1 MGLTK
6 NTAKK
11 VAMFLDKYLTEYDEI
26 LSGES
31 YIDPLGM
38 LIIWSAYGQEI
49 FNNRVNSISND
60 VRNYTLNLF
69 NHYLV
74 RRLIQDESVRLS
86 KRLTDV
92 YGGKD
97 TLFFKYACLLYL
109 ENLFVF
115 SILMHE
121 GKGVDSGGVLGISN
135 GRRRWNDT
143 EGNPRLVFS
152 HSKQGQILVRQL
164 GLGVSGRYK
173 TPLLEIGY
181 FDGNYHY
188 HLPSAENLWQGAE
201 QFFVGNKP
209 LHALADLLVQH
220 MQEMLSQNSKQPE
233 TQFNAIPESL
243 PSAYAKA
250 FASSGAVGKYAR
262 DYWLSVTG
270 LDTGAAGA
278 LLTVLDKNANNK
290 QPDDF
295 TPQQLM
301 ALTDRTVL
309 PPEERRKMEHIEQLE
324 PFLANAMLL
333 FALLTHKKSQP
344 LQAVIERWGD
354 FGRNEQTLPQRAQ
367 VLRDKPNLL
376 GVVKGAARAR
386 LNALLQLAD
395 TSALSDQIQ
404 LLVDYHGRVMDER
417 GQQPWLTQVDTGVK
431 VHARPMRIPSE
442 EQWPQGGWYNSYY
455 LPQFKWLV
463 RGYQGG
469 AA

>member
-1 MGLTK
+1 
-6 NTAKK
+6 
-11 VAMFLDKYLTEYDEI
+11 MFLDKFLTEYDDS

-31 YIDPLGM
+31 YIDPLGT

-74 RRLIQDESVRLS
+74 LRIIQDESIRLS
-86 KRLTDV
+86 KRLIEV

-109 ENLFVF
+109 ENMFVF
-115 SILMHE
+115 SILRHE
-121 GKGVDSGGVLGISN
+121 GKGVDSAGVLGISN
-135 GRRRWNDT
+135 GRRRWNET
-143 EGNPRLVFS
+143 GGNPRLIFS
-152 HSKQGQILVRQL
+152 HDKQGQILVRQL

-188 HLPSAENLWQGAE
+188 HLPSAGTLWQGVERFIA
-201 QFFVGNKP
+201 GNKP
-209 LHALADLLVQH
+209 LHALAELLVKH
-220 MQEMLSQNSKQPE
+220 MQELLNQNSKQPE
-233 TQFNAIPESL
+233 TQFQSIPNEL

-278 LLTVLDKNANNK
+278 LLKVLDDDARSE
-290 QPDDF
+290 QLEDF
-295 TPQQLM
+295 TPQRLM
-301 ALTDRTVL
+301 ALTDRTGL
-309 PPEERRKMEHIEQLE
+309 PEEEFRKMAHIEQLE
-324 PFLANAMLL
+324 PFLADAMLL
-333 FALLTHKKSQP
+333 FTLLTHKKSQP
-344 LQAVIERWGD
+344 LQAAVEHWKD
-354 FGRNEQTLPQRAQ
+354 FDRDEQTLPRRAQ
-367 VLRDKPNLL
+367 GLRDNPVLL
-376 GVVKGAARAR
+376 DVVKGAAKAR
-386 LNALLQLAD
+386 LNSLLQLAD
-395 TSALSDQIQ
+395 ATDLSDQAR
-404 LLVDYHGRVMDER
+404 LLVDYHGRVMTER
-417 GQQPWLTQVDTGVK
+417 GQQPWLTLDDKGIRVQV
-431 VHARPMRIPSE
+431 RPMREPSE
-442 EQWPQGGWYNSYY
+442 EGWQQGVWYHSYY
-455 LPQFKWLV
+455 LPQFQWLV

>member
-1 MGLTK
+1 
-6 NTAKK
+6 
-11 VAMFLDKYLTEYDEI
+11 MFLDKYLTEYDDS

-49 FNNRVNSISND
+49 FRNRVNSISND

-69 NHYLV
+69 THYLV

-115 SILMHE
+115 SILRSD
-121 GKGVDSGGVLGISN
+121 GSKGVDSGGVLGISN
-135 GRRRWNDT
+135 GRRRWNET
-143 EGNPRLVFS
+143 KGNPKLIFS
-152 HSKQGQILVRQL
+152 HDKPGQLLVRQL

-181 FDGNYHY
+181 FDSNYHY
-188 HLPSAENLWQGAE
+188 HLPSAETLWQGAE
-201 QFFVGNKP
+201 KFIADNKP
-209 LHALADLLVQH
+209 LHALADLLVKH
-220 MQEMLSQNSKQPE
+220 MQDMLSQNSKQPE
-233 TQFNAIPESL
+233 TQFNAIPEQL
-243 PSAYAKA
+243 TGAYAKA

-270 LDTGAAGA
+270 LDAGAAGA
-278 LLTVLDKNANNK
+278 LLAVLDENAKNE
-290 QPDDF
+290 QSEDF
-295 TPQQLM
+295 TPQRLM
-301 ALTDRTVL
+301 AQTDRASL
-309 PPEERRKMEHIEQLE
+309 PEEERRKMEHIKQLE
-324 PFLANAMLL
+324 PFLADAILL
-333 FALLTHKKSQP
+333 FTLLSHKKSQP
-344 LQAVIERWGD
+344 LQAVIERWKAFD
-354 FGRNEQTLPQRAQ
+354 RDEHTLPLGARR
-367 VLRDKPNLL
+367 LRDNLNLL

-395 TSALSDQIQ
+395 AATLSDQIR
-404 LLVDYHGRVMDER
+404 LLLDYHGRVMAER
-417 GQQPWLTQVDTGVK
+417 GQQPWSTLVDTGVK
-431 VHARPMRIPSE
+431 VHVRPMRDPSE
-442 EQWPQGGWYNSYY
+442 DEWPKGVWYNSYY

-469 AA
+469 TA

>member
-1 MGLTK
+1 
-6 NTAKK
+6 
-11 VAMFLDKYLTEYDEI
+11 MFLDKYLTEYDDS

-115 SILMHE
+115 SILKHE
-121 GKGVDSGGVLGISN
+121 GRGVDSGGVLGISN
-135 GRRRWNDT
+135 GRRRWHET
-143 EGNPRLVFS
+143 EGNPKLIFS
-152 HSKQGQILVRQL
+152 HDKPGQLLVRQL

-188 HLPSAENLWQGAE
+188 HLPSAETLWQGAE
-201 QFFVGNKP
+201 HFIADKNKP
-209 LHALADLLVQH
+209 LHALADLLVEH

-233 TQFNAIPESL
+233 TQFKDIPDKL
-243 PSAYAKA
+243 PGAYAKA

-270 LDTGAAGA
+270 LDTGASGA
-278 LLTVLDKNANNK
+278 LLKVLDENAK
-290 QPDDF
+290 SQSPTDL
-295 TPQQLM
+295 TPQELM
-301 ALTDRTVL
+301 RLAMTKSLTEHEL
-309 PPEERRKMEHIEQLE
+309 SKMKNIEWLE
-324 PFLANAMLL
+324 PFLADAMLL
-333 FALLTHKKSQP
+333 FTLLTHKKAQP
-344 LQAVIERWGD
+344 LQAVSERWKA
-354 FGRNEQTLPQRAQ
+354 FGRDEQTLPRRAQ
-367 VLRDKPNLL
+367 GLRHDPILL

-386 LNALLQLAD
+386 LNALLQLGDA
-395 TSALSDQIQ
+395 TTLSDQIR
-404 LLVDYHGRVMDER
+404 LLVDYHGRVMVER
-417 GQQPWLTQVDTGVK
+417 GQQPWLSLDDKGIK
-431 VHARPMRIPSE
+431 VHVRPMRDPSE
-442 EQWPQGGWYNSYY
+442 EDWPQGAWYHSYY
-455 LPQFKWLV
+455 LPQFQWLV

>member
-1 MGLTK
+1 
-6 NTAKK
+6 
-11 VAMFLDKYLTEYDEI
+11 MFLDKYLTEYDDS

-49 FNNRVNSISND
+49 FHNRVNSISND

-86 KRLTDV
+86 KRLTEV

-115 SILMHE
+115 SILQHDGSKSVE
-121 GKGVDSGGVLGISN
+121 SSGVLGISN
-135 GRRRWNDT
+135 GRRRWNET
-143 EGNPRLVFS
+143 EGNPRLIFS
-152 HSKQGQILVRQL
+152 HDKPGQILVRQL

-181 FDGNYHY
+181 FDANYHY
-188 HLPSAENLWQGAE
+188 HQPSADTLWQGAE
-201 QFFVGNKP
+201 QFIAANEP
-209 LHALADLLVQH
+209 LPTLAELLVKH
-220 MQEMLSQNSKQPE
+220 MQELLSQNSKQPE
-233 TQFNAIPESL
+233 TQFKDIPSEL

-250 FASSGAVGKYAR
+250 FASSGAVGRYAR

-270 LDTGAAGA
+270 LDKGAAGA
-278 LLTVLDKNANNK
+278 LLAVLNANARGK
-290 QPDDF
+290 QKEDLP
-295 TPQQLM
+295 PKNLM
-301 ALTDRTVL
+301 ELTDRAGL
-309 PPEERRKMEHIEQLE
+309 PEEERRKMEHIEQLE
-324 PFLANAMLL
+324 PFLADAMLL
-333 FALLTHKKSQP
+333 FTLLTHNKSQP
-344 LQAVIERWGD
+344 LQAVMERWKA
-354 FGRNEQTLPQRAQ
+354 FGRDEQTLPHRAQ
-367 VLRDKPNLL
+367 GLRDNPVLL

-386 LNALLQLAD
+386 LNALLQLVDATDLAD
-395 TSALSDQIQ
+395 QSR
-404 LLVDYHGRVMDER
+404 LLADYHGRVMAER
-417 GQQPWLTQVDTGVK
+417 GQQPWLTLDDKGIR
-431 VHARPMRIPSE
+431 VHVRPMREPSE
-442 EQWPQGGWYNSYY
+442 EDWPQGVWYHSYY
-455 LPQFKWLV
+455 LPQFQWLV

>member
-1 MGLTK
+1 
-6 NTAKK
+6 
-11 VAMFLDKYLTEYDEI
+11 MFLEKYLTEYDDS

-31 YIDPLGM
+31 YIDPLGT

-49 FNNRVNSISND
+49 FSNRVNSISND

-69 NHYLV
+69 NHYMV

-115 SILMHE
+115 SILKV
-121 GKGVDSGGVLGISN
+121 GKAVESSGVLGISN
-135 GRRRWNDT
+135 GRRRWNET
-143 EGNPRLVFS
+143 GENPRLIFS
-152 HSKQGQILVRQL
+152 HEKPGQLLVRQL

-188 HLPSAENLWQGAE
+188 HLRSAEKLWQGAE
-201 QFFVGNKP
+201 QFIADNKP
-209 LHALADLLVQH
+209 LRSLADLLVEH
-220 MQEMLSQNSKQPE
+220 MLELLSQNSKQPE
-233 TQFNAIPESL
+233 TQFKDISEKL

-278 LLTVLDKNANNK
+278 LLAVLDENARSK
-290 QPDDF
+290 QPKDF
-295 TPQQLM
+295 ESQRLM
-301 ALTDRTVL
+301 ALTDRTAL
-309 PPEERRKMEHIEQLE
+309 SEEERRKMEHIEQVE
-324 PFLANAMLL
+324 PFLADAMLL
-333 FALLTHKKSQP
+333 FTLLTHKKSQR
-344 LQAVIERWGD
+344 LQAVSERWKED
-354 FGRNEQTLPQRAQ
+354 FGRDEQTLPRRAQ
-367 VLRDKPNLL
+367 GLRDDPILL
-376 GVVKGAARAR
+376 GVVEGAARAR

-395 TSALSDQIQ
+395 ITTLSDQIR
-404 LLVDYHGRVMDER
+404 LLVEYHGRVMAER
-417 GQQPWLTQVDTGVK
+417 GQQPWLTLVDTGAK
-431 VHARPMRIPSE
+431 VHVRPMRDPSE
-442 EQWPQGGWYNSYY
+442 KEWPQGAWYNNYY

>member
-1 MGLTK
+1 
-6 NTAKK
+6 
-11 VAMFLDKYLTEYDEI
+11 MFLDKYLTEYDDN

-38 LIIWSAYGQEI
+38 LIIWSAYGQKI

-74 RRLIQDESVRLS
+74 RRLIQDASVRLS
-86 KRLTDV
+86 NGLTKV

-115 SILMHE
+115 SILRHE
-121 GKGVDSGGVLGISN
+121 GNGVNSGGVLGISK
-135 GRRRWNDT
+135 GRRLWSESNC
-143 EGNPRLVFS
+143 NPRLVFS
-152 HSKQGQILVRQL
+152 HDNPKGQILVRQL

-173 TPLLEIGY
+173 TPLMEIGY

-188 HLPSAENLWQGAE
+188 HLPSAETLWQGAE
-201 QFFVGNKP
+201 QFIAGNK
-209 LHALADLLVQH
+209 LVNALADLLVDH
-220 MQEMLSQNSKQPE
+220 MKEVLSQNSKLPE
-233 TQFNAIPESL
+233 TQFIAIQEKL

-270 LDTGAAGA
+270 LNNGAAGA
-278 LLTVLDKNANNK
+278 LLSVLDENAK
-290 QPDDF
+290 KEQPEDF
-295 TPQQLM
+295 TPQRLM
-301 ALTDRTVL
+301 ASTNRMSL
-309 PPEERRKMEHIEQLE
+309 PPEDRHKMEHIEQLE
-324 PFLANAMLL
+324 PFLADAMLL
-333 FALLTHKKSQP
+333 FTLLAHKKSQP
-344 LQAVIERWGD
+344 LQAVIERWKA
-354 FGRNEQTLPQRAQ
+354 FGRDEQTLPRRAQ
-367 VLRDKPNLL
+367 ALRDAPVLL
-376 GVVKGAARAR
+376 GVVIGAARAR
-386 LNALLQLAD
+386 LNSLLQLAD
-395 TSALSDQIQ
+395 ASMLSDQIR
-404 LLVDYHGRVMDER
+404 LLVDYHCRVMAER
-417 GQQPWLTQVDTGVK
+417 GQQPWLVLDDKGTK
-431 VHARPMRIPSE
+431 VHVRPMRNPSE
-442 EQWPQGGWYNSYY
+442 EDWPQGGWYHSYY

>member
-1 MGLTK
+1 
-6 NTAKK
+6 
-11 VAMFLDKYLTEYDEI
+11 MFLDKYLTEYDDS

-31 YIDPLGM
+31 YIDPLGT

-49 FNNRVNSISND
+49 FHNRVNSISND

-74 RRLIQDESVRLS
+74 RRLIQDENVRLS
-86 KRLTDV
+86 KRLTEL

-109 ENLFVF
+109 ENMFVF
-115 SILMHE
+115 SILRHE

-135 GRRRWNDT
+135 GRRRWGEKD
-143 EGNPRLVFS
+143 GNPTLVFS
-152 HSKQGQILVRQL
+152 HDKPEGQILVRQL

-181 FDGNYHY
+181 FDSNYHY
-188 HLPSAENLWQGAE
+188 HLPSAGTLWQGAE
-201 QFFVGNKP
+201 RFIAGNKP
-209 LHALADLLVQH
+209 LHALAELLVKH
-220 MQEMLSQNSKQPE
+220 MQELLNQNSKQPE
-233 TQFNAIPESL
+233 TQFKVIPNEL

-278 LLTVLDKNANNK
+278 LLVVLDDNARSE
-290 QPDDF
+290 QPQDF
-295 TPQQLM
+295 SPQRLM
-301 ALTDRTVL
+301 ALTDRTSL
-309 PPEERRKMEHIEQLE
+309 PEDERRKVAHIEQLE
-324 PFLANAMLL
+324 PFLADAMLL
-333 FALLTHKKSQP
+333 FTLLTHKKSQA
-344 LQAVIERWGD
+344 LQVVMERWKA
-354 FGRNEQTLPQRAQ
+354 FGRDEQTLPRRAQ
-367 VLRDKPNLL
+367 GLRDAQVLL

-395 TSALSDQIQ
+395 ATTLSDQVQ
-404 LLVDYHGRVMDER
+404 LLVDYHGRVMTER
-417 GQQPWLTQVDTGVK
+417 GQQPWLTLDDKGIR
-431 VHARPMRIPSE
+431 VHVRPMREPAE
-442 EQWPQGGWYNSYY
+442 KDWPQGAWYHSYY
-455 LPQFKWLV
+455 LPQFQWLV

>member
-1 MGLTK
+1 
-6 NTAKK
+6 
-11 VAMFLDKYLTEYDEI
+11 MFLDKYLTEYDDS
-26 LSGES
+26 LGGES

-38 LIIWSAYGQEI
+38 LIIWSAYGQKI
-49 FNNRVNSISND
+49 FNSRVNSISND

-86 KRLTDV
+86 KRLIDV

-115 SILMHE
+115 SILNA
-121 GKGVDSGGVLGISN
+121 GKAVESSGVLGISN
-135 GRRRWNDT
+135 GRRRWSET
-143 EGNPRLVFS
+143 GENPHLIFS
-152 HSKQGQILVRQL
+152 RDKPGQLLVRQL

-188 HLPSAENLWQGAE
+188 LPSAEKLWQGAE
-201 QFFVGNKP
+201 HFIADKNKP
-209 LHALADLLVQH
+209 LHALADLLVEH
-220 MQEMLSQNSKQPE
+220 MQEILSQNSRQPE
-233 TQFNAIPESL
+233 TQFKDIPEKL

-278 LLTVLDKNANNK
+278 LLAVLDENARSK
-290 QPDDF
+290 QPKDF
-295 TPQQLM
+295 APQRLM
-301 ALTDRTVL
+301 ALTDRTAL
-309 PPEERRKMEHIEQLE
+309 SEEERRKMEHIEQIE
-324 PFLANAMLL
+324 PFLADAMLL
-333 FALLTHKKSQP
+333 FTLLTHKKSQP
-344 LQAVIERWGD
+344 LQAVSERWKA
-354 FGRNEQTLPQRAQ
+354 FGRDEQTLPRRAQ
-367 VLRDKPNLL
+367 GLRDDPILL
-376 GVVKGAARAR
+376 GVVKGAAGAR

-395 TSALSDQIQ
+395 ATTLSDQIR
-404 LLVDYHGRVMDER
+404 LLVDYHGRVMAER
-417 GQQPWLTQVDTGVK
+417 GQQPWLALDDKGIK
-431 VHARPMRIPSE
+431 VYVRPMRDPSE
-442 EQWPQGGWYNSYY
+442 KEWPIGVWYHSYY

-463 RGYQGG
+463 RGYQGVT
-469 AA
+469 A

>member
-1 MGLTK
+1 
-6 NTAKK
+6 
-11 VAMFLDKYLTEYDEI
+11 MFLDKYLTEYDDS

-49 FNNRVNSISND
+49 FRNRVNSISND

-74 RRLIQDESVRLS
+74 RRLIQDESILLS

-97 TLFFKYACLLYL
+97 TLFFKYACLLHL
-109 ENLFVF
+109 ENLFTF
-115 SILMHE
+115 SILKYE
-121 GKGVDSGGVLGISN
+121 GKGGDSSGVLGISN
-135 GRRRWNDT
+135 GRRRWNEA
-143 EGNPRLVFS
+143 EGNPRLIFS
-152 HSKQGQILVRQL
+152 HDKPGQLLVRQI

-173 TPLLEIGY
+173 TPLMEIGY

-188 HLPSAENLWQGAE
+188 HLPSAETLWQKAE
-201 QFFVGNKP
+201 AFFADNKS
-209 LHALADLLVQH
+209 LYALADLLLEY

-233 TQFNAIPESL
+233 TQFLDIPKEL

-262 DYWLSVTG
+262 GYWLSVTG

-278 LLTVLDKNANNK
+278 LLAVLDKNAKSK
-290 QPDDF
+290 QPEDF
-295 TPQQLM
+295 TPQALM
-301 ALTDRTVL
+301 ALTDRTAL
-309 PPEERRKMEHIEQLE
+309 PEEERQKMEHIEQLE
-324 PFLANAMLL
+324 PFLADAILL
-333 FALLTHKKSQP
+333 FSLLTCKKSQP
-344 LQAVIERWGD
+344 LQAVSERWQA
-354 FGRNEQTLPQRAQ
+354 FGRDEQTLLHHAQ
-367 VLRDKPNLL
+367 GLRDNPILL
-376 GVVKGAARAR
+376 GVVEGAARAR

-395 TSALSDQIQ
+395 ATTLLDQIR
-404 LLVDYHGRVMDER
+404 LLVDYHGRVMADR
-417 GQQPWLTQVDTGVK
+417 GQQPWLMLDDKGVR
-431 VHARPMRIPSE
+431 VHVRPMRNPLE
-442 EQWPQGGWYNSYY
+442 ENWPQGVWYNSYY

-463 RGYQGG
+463 HGYQGG

>member
-1 MGLTK
+1 
-6 NTAKK
+6 
-11 VAMFLDKYLTEYDEI
+11 MFLDKYLTEYDDS

-74 RRLIQDESVRLS
+74 RRLIQDESIRLS
-86 KRLTDV
+86 KLLTYLYDS
-92 YGGKD
+92 KD

-115 SILMHE
+115 SALKHE

-135 GRRRWNDT
+135 GRRRWNET
-143 EGNPRLVFS
+143 EGNPMLIFS
-152 HSKQGQILVRQL
+152 HEKPGQLLVRQI

-173 TPLLEIGY
+173 TPLMEIGY

-188 HLPSAENLWQGAE
+188 HQPSSESLWKDAE
-201 QFFVGNKP
+201 QFIAQNKP
-209 LHALADLLVQH
+209 LHALADLLVEH
-220 MQEMLSQNSKQPE
+220 MQEMLCQNSKQPE
-233 TQFNAIPESL
+233 TQFSTIPEKL

-278 LLTVLDKNANNK
+278 MLTVLDENAK
-290 QPDDF
+290 SKHPEDF
-295 TPQQLM
+295 ASQRLM
-301 ALTDRTVL
+301 ALTDRTSL
-309 PPEERRKMEHIEQLE
+309 SEEERRKMEHIEQIE
-324 PFLANAMLL
+324 PFLADAMLL
-333 FALLTHKKSQP
+333 FTLLTYKKSQP
-344 LQAVIERWGD
+344 LEAVSERWKA
-354 FGRNEQTLPQRAQ
+354 FGRDEQTLPFRAQ
-367 VLRDKPNLL
+367 GLKDDSILL
-376 GVVKGAARAR
+376 SVVKGAARAR
-386 LNALLQLAD
+386 LNVLLQLANAA
-395 TSALSDQIQ
+395 TLSDQIRM
-404 LLVDYHGRVMDER
+404 LVDYHGRVMAER
-417 GQQPWLTQVDTGVK
+417 GQQPWLTLDDKEVK
-431 VHARPMRIPSE
+431 VHVRPMRNPSE
-442 EQWPQGGWYNSYY
+442 EEWPNGVWYHSYY

-469 AA
+469 TA

>member
-1 MGLTK
+1 
-6 NTAKK
+6 
-11 VAMFLDKYLTEYDEI
+11 MFLDKYLTEYDDS

-49 FNNRVNSISND
+49 FRNRVNSISND

-74 RRLIQDESVRLS
+74 RRIIQDESVGLS

-115 SILMHE
+115 SILKHE
-121 GKGVDSGGVLGISN
+121 NKGGDSGGVLGISN
-135 GRRRWNDT
+135 GRRRWKETD
-143 EGNPRLVFS
+143 GNPKLIFS
-152 HSKQGQILVRQL
+152 HDKQGQILVRQL

-188 HLPSAENLWQGAE
+188 YLPSAETRWQEAE
-201 QFFVGNKP
+201 RFIADNKP
-209 LHALADLLVQH
+209 LHVLADLLIEH
-220 MQEMLSQNSKQPE
+220 MQEMLSQNSEQPK
-233 TQFNAIPESL
+233 TQFSAIPEQL

-270 LDTGAAGA
+270 LDSNAAGA
-278 LLTVLDKNANNK
+278 LLKVLDDNVRSE
-290 QPDDF
+290 QPEDF
-295 TPQQLM
+295 TPQRLM
-301 ALTDRTVL
+301 ALTDRTGL
-309 PPEERRKMEHIEQLE
+309 PEEERRKMEHIEQLE
-324 PFLANAMLL
+324 PLLADAMLL
-333 FALLTHKKSQP
+333 FTLLANKKSQP
-344 LQAVIERWGD
+344 LQAVIERWKS
-354 FGRNEQTLPQRAQ
+354 FGRNEQTLLHRAQ
-367 VLRDKPNLL
+367 GVRDNPALL

-395 TSALSDQIQ
+395 ATDLSDQAR
-404 LLVDYHGRVMDER
+404 LLVDYHGRVMTER
-417 GQQPWLTQVDTGVK
+417 GQLPWLILDDKGIRVQV
-431 VHARPMRIPSE
+431 RPMREPSE
-442 EQWPQGGWYNSYY
+442 EDWPQGVWYHSYY
-455 LPQFKWLV
+455 LPQFQWLV
-463 RGYQGG
+463 RGYQGVT
-469 AA
+469 A

>member
-1 MGLTK
+1 
-6 NTAKK
+6 
-11 VAMFLDKYLTEYDEI
+11 MFLDKYLTEYDDS

-49 FNNRVNSISND
+49 FRNRVNSISND

-69 NHYLV
+69 THYLV

-115 SILMHE
+115 SILNA
-121 GKGVDSGGVLGISN
+121 GKAVESSGVLGISN
-135 GRRRWNDT
+135 GRRRWSET
-143 EGNPRLVFS
+143 EKNPHLIFS
-152 HSKQGQILVRQL
+152 RDKPGQLLVRQL

-188 HLPSAENLWQGAE
+188 HLRSAEKLWQGAE
-201 QFFVGNKP
+201 QFIADNKP
-209 LHALADLLVQH
+209 LRALADLLVEH

-233 TQFNAIPESL
+233 TQFKDIPEKL
-243 PSAYAKA
+243 PSAYSKA

-278 LLTVLDKNANNK
+278 LLAVLDENARSK
-290 QPDDF
+290 QPKDF
-295 TPQQLM
+295 APQRLM

-309 PPEERRKMEHIEQLE
+309 SEEERRKMEHIEQIE
-324 PFLANAMLL
+324 PFLADAMLL
-333 FALLTHKKSQP
+333 FTLLTHKKSQP
-344 LQAVIERWGD
+344 LQAVSERWKA
-354 FGRNEQTLPQRAQ
+354 FGRDEQTLPRRAQ
-367 VLRDKPNLL
+367 GLRDDPILL
-376 GVVKGAARAR
+376 GVVEGAARAR

-395 TSALSDQIQ
+395 ATTLSDQIR
-404 LLVDYHGRVMDER
+404 LLVDYHDRVMAER
-417 GQQPWLTQVDTGVK
+417 GQQPWLTLVDAGAK
-431 VHARPMRIPSE
+431 VHVRPMRDPPE
-442 EQWPQGGWYNSYY
+442 KEWPQGAWYNSYY